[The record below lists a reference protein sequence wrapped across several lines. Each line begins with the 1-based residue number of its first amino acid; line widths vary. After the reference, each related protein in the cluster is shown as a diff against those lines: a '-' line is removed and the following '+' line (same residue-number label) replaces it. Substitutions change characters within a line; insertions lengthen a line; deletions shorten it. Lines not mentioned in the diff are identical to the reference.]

1 MPAHHLPLAKPERIL
16 PPAPMDL
23 SMAIP
28 STHTGHSTPMPGMD
42 DAPINTVDITGRD
55 FKQVKLVKFE
65 PFDLVIFSPPGL
77 PD

>member
-1 MPAHHLPLAKPERIL
+1 MPAHPLPLAKPERTL
-16 PPAPMDL
+16 PPAPLDL

-28 STHTGHSTPMPGMD
+28 STHTGNSNTLPGVD
-42 DAPINTVDITGRD
+42 DAPINTGDITGRD

-65 PFDLVIFSPPGL
+65 PFDLVIFPPPGL